1 MHALHVPRSPK
12 SLRCVRGS
20 DIVSPEL
27 QHCIDNSPPAEA
39 KNLPLPIER
48 MHSSHRDRNPI
59 EIFFSCAPI
68 PLFMTVNA
76 THSLLVKGVDS
87 QSWLRKWLTLY
98 IKWKCPLSSEE
109 RIPLGVACGVR
120 RGESK
125 SDYLAQLS
133 PRLLWPGVDSAKS
146 KIYIFPETCHY
157 YFVGD
162 FEGRPFAE
170 LLIAVINTTPWG
182 GQVSTILWCP
192 PYHGVHP
199 SMVSTQPSSSNFDK
213 QPGGRNA
220 HRRCQITCFLLSFFF
235 VEIIS
240 CKKVQVNCVWI
251 ESRQIMTG
259 CDHWYGRQQKR
270 REIGSKSYN
279 LVTISPWLQNLGR
292 TGDLFTETVFWF
304 KLLSYLQLISEN
316 GFCEGE
322 TRYLLNL

>member
-1 MHALHVPRSPK
+1 MQVLSKIWKSQCTPFMFRDLAMCPRLPYCVTRAAALYWQLLPCWGKKSPSANWENAFISQRSKPNRNVL
-12 SLRCVRGS
+12 SLY
-20 DIVSPEL
+20 
-27 QHCIDNSPPAEA
+27 
-39 KNLPLPIER
+39 
-48 MHSSHRDRNPI
+48 
-59 EIFFSCAPI
+59 API

-98 IKWKCPLSSEE
+98 IKWKCPLSSVEWS
-109 RIPLGVACGVR
+109 PLGVACGVR

-162 FEGRPFAE
+162 FEGGPFAE

-220 HRRCQITCFLLSFFF
+220 HRRCQTTCFLLSF
-235 VEIIS
+235 
-240 CKKVQVNCVWI
+240 
-251 ESRQIMTG
+251 
-259 CDHWYGRQQKR
+259 
-270 REIGSKSYN
+270 
-279 LVTISPWLQNLGR
+279 L
-292 TGDLFTETVFWF
+292 
-304 KLLSYLQLISEN
+304 
-316 GFCEGE
+316 
-322 TRYLLNL
+322 